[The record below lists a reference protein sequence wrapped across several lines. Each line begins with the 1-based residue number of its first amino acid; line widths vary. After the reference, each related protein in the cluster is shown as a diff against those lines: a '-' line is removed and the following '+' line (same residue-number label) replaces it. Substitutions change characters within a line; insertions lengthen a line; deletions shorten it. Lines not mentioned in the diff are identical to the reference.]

1 MANSKQIWYNDK
13 IELLIKEHAM
23 AGKHIAE
30 VLIEANKKIST
41 IIDKIQ
47 TDDMQTHKKNWIE
60 DLNEIIRK
68 LDHIVEDLEK

>member
-1 MANSKQIWYNDK
+1 
-13 IELLIKEHAM
+13 M

-41 IIDKIQ
+41 IIDTIQ
-47 TDDMQTHKKNWIE
+47 TDDLQTHKRKWIE
-60 DLNEIIRK
+60 DLNDIIRT

>member
-1 MANSKQIWYNDK
+1 
-13 IELLIKEHAM
+13 M

-30 VLIEANKKIST
+30 VLIEANKKISS

-60 DLNEIIRK
+60 DLNDIIRR